1 MVFVDLDLGE
11 DLVWYSC
18 PGHLM
23 GFLALCHGEG
33 SKELGDG
40 LSCRSD
46 CIWNFW
52 RGNLLICRG
61 CFLLTCTEVDKVFF
75 RLNLFYLGRFTEFDI

>member
-23 GFLALCHGEG
+23 GFLALCQGEG

-40 LSCRSD
+40 FSAA
-46 CIWNFW
+46 
-52 RGNLLICRG
+52 
-61 CFLLTCTEVDKVFF
+61 CFFF
-75 RLNLFYLGRFTEFDI
+75 

>member
-1 MVFVDLDLGE
+1 MVISEGKCWDICGSDYASMYYSIYFQAHVMVFVDLDLGE

-23 GFLALCHGEG
+23 GFLALCQGEG

-40 LSCRSD
+40 FSAA
-46 CIWNFW
+46 
-52 RGNLLICRG
+52 
-61 CFLLTCTEVDKVFF
+61 CFFF
-75 RLNLFYLGRFTEFDI
+75 